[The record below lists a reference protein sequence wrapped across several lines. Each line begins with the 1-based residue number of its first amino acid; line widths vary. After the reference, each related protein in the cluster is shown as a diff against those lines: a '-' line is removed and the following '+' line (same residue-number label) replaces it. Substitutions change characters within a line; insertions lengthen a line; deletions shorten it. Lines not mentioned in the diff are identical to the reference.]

1 MKPEVFFMDLADRLQ
16 ELRKK
21 AGYSQEQL
29 ADMLGLSRQA
39 VSKWESRQGKPEIDN
54 IIKLTEIYHVSAD
67 YILLGI
73 DPSAQA
79 PAPEKKKVAK
89 EYREAIKSISIVAA
103 TAGITV
109 LFITALALLAKFVL

>member
-1 MKPEVFFMDLADRLQ
+1 MIFADKLIQ
-16 ELRKK
+16 LRKK

-73 DPSAQA
+73 DHSAQA
-79 PAPEKKKVAK
+79 PVPEKKKVAK

-109 LFITALALLAKFVL
+109 LFITALALLAIFVL

>member
-1 MKPEVFFMDLADRLQ
+1 MDLADRLQ

-21 AGYSQEQL
+21 TGYSQEQL